1 MDHIATVDGCEILH
15 QLVDGLSYSIMNPIV
30 YSASCLPNS
39 FQLVQ
44 DFFHPQ
50 YVSLQEG
57 VYIYTSL
64 YRQHILIE
72 SP

>member
-50 YVSLQEG
+50 LVCRK

-64 YRQHILIE
+64 YRQYILIE